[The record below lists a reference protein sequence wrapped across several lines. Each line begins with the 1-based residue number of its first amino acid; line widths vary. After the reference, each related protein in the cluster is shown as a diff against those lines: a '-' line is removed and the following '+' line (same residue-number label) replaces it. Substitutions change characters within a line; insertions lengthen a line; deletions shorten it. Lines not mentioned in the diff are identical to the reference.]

1 MSEQNKQSEIVN
13 ELNKLGEN
21 LGNLLRGIW
30 ESDERKSLERE
41 LTTGLDQL
49 SKKLSETADNIRND
63 AYVNNVKKEVK
74 DALDTAR
81 VPQIFDEIQ
90 KGIVETLK
98 KVNDDLSK
106 RPAPAHE
113 ATAETVGESKPE

>member
-90 KGIVETLK
+90 NGIVETLK